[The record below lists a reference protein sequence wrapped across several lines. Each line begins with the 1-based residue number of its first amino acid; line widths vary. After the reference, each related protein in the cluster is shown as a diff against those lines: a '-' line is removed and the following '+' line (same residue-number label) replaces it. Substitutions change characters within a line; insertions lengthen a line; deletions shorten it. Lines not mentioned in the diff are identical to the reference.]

1 MIYHITKDNF
11 EKEVLSSDKP
21 VILDFY
27 ASWCGPCK
35 AEGKILENL
44 SSLWEDSVK
53 ICKCDVDEN
62 EEFASSF
69 GIESIP
75 TLFFYKNGVKIG
87 QFTGVL
93 EKEGLKRMLEI

>member
-1 MIYHITKDNF
+1 MIYHITKENF
-11 EKEVLSSDKP
+11 EKEVLSSDKS

-27 ASWCGPCK
+27 ATWCAPCK
-35 AEGKILENL
+35 AQSRILENL
-44 SSLWEDSVK
+44 STLWGEEVK

-87 QFTGVL
+87 QYTGVL
-93 EKEGLKRMLEI
+93 EKEGLRRMLEI